1 MADVYG
7 QPNFLCSFTLH
18 SSKMKIKNSCRTFF
32 MEVISSLCFGGVG
45 VPEPELVKL
54 LLDTVF
60 IDSDDKQIYTRNLTP
75 FLKER
80 DSEPVIRTFVLQLL
94 LEHRFGAITF
104 SILIITSKLK
114 NFNKNYKGLG
124 TTEKEKKQEETQTGQ

>member
-1 MADVYG
+1 
-7 QPNFLCSFTLH
+7 
-18 SSKMKIKNSCRTFF
+18 MKIKNSCRTFF

-60 IDSDDKQIYTRNLTP
+60 IDSDDKQISTRNLTP

-104 SILIITSKLK
+104 SILIII
-114 NFNKNYKGLG
+114 
-124 TTEKEKKQEETQTGQ
+124 EQ